1 MCGFVVTVV
10 VGGRSSQEVDFFF
23 KYYARGAAVG
33 EEFLLSSADKQVCWQ
48 LFTPRRI
55 HRQSCEGTDGR
66 KKLTGEARGLIR
78 QPAPGWMVKEGKG
91 KNEFVLCPTSE

>member
-48 LFTPRRI
+48 LLRP
-55 HRQSCEGTDGR
+55 EGSTVSPVR
-66 KKLTGEARGLIR
+66 EQMA
-78 QPAPGWMVKEGKG
+78 E
-91 KNEFVLCPTSE
+91 KN